1 MSEFRNTR
9 AADRFRAAYDH
20 ALAALWPGPRT
31 AHDLPT
37 AYGRTRVYRTGPGS
51 SGGVGAGRPVVLL
64 AASGGNA
71 LMWHHQLAELA
82 SHHPVFAIDPVGEPG
97 ASEQS
102 APIADGADAAAWLDQ
117 VLAELGLH
125 DAHVVGCSYGGWV
138 ALQHQLHRPGRVG
151 ALTLLDPAGFN
162 GFGLRFYAWLIAG
175 GLAACAPRTLRP
187 RLARLVG
194 NSAVLEGELM
204 KMSRAAAGFRRALP
218 VPPVL
223 TDEELDRIARTG
235 VPAQFLLGAR
245 SALHDSPAVAAR
257 IARLLPAAR
266 VEIVPD
272 AGHSLPMDRP
282 GLVTA
287 RILSASSA
295 ATP

>member
-1 MSEFRNTR
+1 MSEFRNAR
-9 AADRFRAAYDH
+9 AADRFRAAYDR

-37 AYGRTRVYRTGPGS
+37 AYGRTRVYRTGPEPS
-51 SGGVGAGRPVVLL
+51 AGAGRPVVLL

-82 SHHPVFAIDPVGEPG
+82 EHHPVFAIDPVGEPG

-117 VLAELGLH
+117 VLAELDLH
-125 DAHVVGCSYGGWV
+125 DAHLVGCSYGGWV
-138 ALQHQLHRPGRVG
+138 ALQHQLHHPGRVG

-162 GFGLRFYAWLIAG
+162 GFGFRFYAWLIAG
-175 GLAACAPRTLRP
+175 GLAAAAPRALRP
-187 RLARLVG
+187 RLARAVG
-194 NSAVLEGELM
+194 NSAVLEEELM
-204 KMSRAAAGFRRALP
+204 KLTRATTGFRRALP

-223 TDEELDRIARTG
+223 TDAELDRIARSG
-235 VPAQFLLGAR
+235 VHAQFLLGAR

-257 IARLLPAAR
+257 LARLLPDAR
-266 VEIVPD
+266 VEVVPD

-282 GLVTA
+282 ALVTA
-287 RILSASSA
+287 RIRSASSA
-295 ATP
+295 TAA